1 MKGEVLRKWILK
13 KSCEII
19 ATPVDLILFT
29 LFMLGEAGLHPEAA
43 HSFTL
48 LHGRFSQLW
57 LEGKDRII
65 RNAIYKARNKNWI
78 KKDWKLTLEGK
89 KRLENIL
96 PSFLPQK
103 HWDKKWYLVIF
114 DIPEKIKRK
123 RDILRENLKLLG
135 FGQLQAS
142 VWISPINYLKNIE
155 QLIKDYDIE
164 SYVILSETDKLGKE
178 NSQLLANR
186 IWQLEKINNKY
197 AEFISNWKKANKSE
211 FFWLNLKYYSIL
223 KEDPQLPKELLP
235 EDWHGEKAHQL
246 ISKGPIKFKLIEDLK
261 QNI

>member
-1 MKGEVLRKWILK
+1 MKSKVLRKWILK
-13 KSCEII
+13 KSCEIL
-19 ATPVDLILFT
+19 ATPIDLILFI
-29 LFMLGEAGLHPEAA
+29 LFMLGEAGLHPDEA
-43 HSFTL
+43 HSFAL
-48 LHGRFSQLW
+48 LDRRFGQLQ

-65 RNAIYKARNKNWI
+65 RNAIYKARNQNWI
-78 KKDWKLTLEGK
+78 KKDWRLTLEGK

-103 HWDKKWYLVIF
+103 RWNKKWYLVIF
-114 DIPEKIKRK
+114 DIPENMRRK

-155 QLIKDYDIE
+155 QIIKDYDIE
-164 SYVILSETDKLGKE
+164 PYVILSETDKLGKE

-186 IWQLEKINNKY
+186 IWQLEKINNDY
-197 AEFISNWKKANKSE
+197 AEFISNWKKTNKSE

-223 KEDPQLPKELLP
+223 NEDPQLPEELLP
-235 EDWHGEKAHQL
+235 EDWLGEKAYQL
-246 ISKGPIKFKLIEDLK
+246 ISKSQIKFKLIEDLK
-261 QNI
+261 